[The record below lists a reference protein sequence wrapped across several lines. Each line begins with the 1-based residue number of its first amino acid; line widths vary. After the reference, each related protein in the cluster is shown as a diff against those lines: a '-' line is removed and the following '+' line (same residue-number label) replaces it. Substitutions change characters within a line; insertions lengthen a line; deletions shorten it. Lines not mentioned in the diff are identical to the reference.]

1 MTDVDYVQSNK
12 EETPEIFEEFYP
24 VGTDDD
30 VAGNEAANQ
39 TVVNQKPSLK
49 DKLDRKMALAS

>member
-30 VAGNEAANQ
+30 VA
-39 TVVNQKPSLK
+39 SLK